1 MKKQNIL
8 LTGCAGFIGFSLANE
23 ILKKK
28 TNNIIGF
35 DNINSY
41 YSKKL
46 KINRLSI
53 LKKFKNFEFHKV
65 DITNNKKIVKILS
78 KKKIDIVIHLAAQAG
93 VRYSLEKPESYIDT
107 NIKGFFNILQY
118 FKNKKLNKFIYASSS
133 SIYGEQR
140 KFPIKEN
147 FQTSQK
153 NLYALTKKF
162 NENLAEFYAN
172 SFKMNLI
179 GLRFFTVYGEWG
191 RPDMLYLKYLNAIKN
206 KKTIKLYNFGNHTRD
221 FTYIKDVTE
230 ILDKLISL
238 KKIFKGHHVYNVC
251 SGRPTNLM
259 YFIKQIEKNY
269 GKNCKIKKIKKQ
281 NIEILK
287 THGSNKKILSLIKK
301 NKFHNLSLGLKNT
314 IKWFK
319 NYNFK

>member
-28 TNNIIGF
+28 TNHVIGF
-35 DNINSY
+35 DSVNSY

-46 KINRLSI
+46 KKDRLNI
-53 LKKFKNFEFHKV
+53 LKKFKNFEFYKV
-65 DITNNKKIVKILS
+65 DITNNKKIIKILS
-78 KKKIDIVIHLAAQAG
+78 KKKIDTVVHLAAQAG
-93 VRYSLEKPESYIDT
+93 VRYSLKKPESYIDT
-107 NIKGFFNILQY
+107 NIKGFFNILEY
-118 FKNKKLNKFIYASSS
+118 FKNKKINKFIYASSS
-133 SIYGEQR
+133 SVYGEQR

-147 FQTSQK
+147 FQDNQK

-191 RPDMLYLKYLNAIKN
+191 RPDMLYLKYLDAIKN
-206 KKTIKLYNFGNHTRD
+206 KKRITLYNFGNHTRD
-221 FTYIKDVTE
+221 FTYIKDVIE
-230 ILDKLISL
+230 ILSKIINL
-238 KKIFKGHHVYNVC
+238 KKIIKGHAVYNIC
-251 SGRPTNLM
+251 SGYPTNLM
-259 YFIKQIEKNY
+259 YFIKKIEKYY
-269 GKNCKIKKIKKQ
+269 GKKCKIKKIKKQ

-301 NKFHNLSLGLKNT
+301 DKFHNLNVGLKNT
-314 IKWFK
+314 INWFK
-319 NYNFK
+319 NYNS